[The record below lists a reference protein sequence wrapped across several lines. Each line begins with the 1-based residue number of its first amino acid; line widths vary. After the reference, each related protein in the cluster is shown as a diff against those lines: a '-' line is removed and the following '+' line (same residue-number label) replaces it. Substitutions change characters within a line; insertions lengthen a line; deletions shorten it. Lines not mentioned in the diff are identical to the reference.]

1 MNALHSGIIALAPL
15 DGITD
20 SAFRQIVDEI
30 GKPDMLFTEFIPV
43 AGLSKGR
50 TILLNGLVKHVS
62 ETPIIAQFFGK
73 EPEYFYNAF
82 FIAAALGFNGV
93 DVNMGCP
100 DPSVVRKGGGAGL
113 INDPETAKKIILALQ
128 KARKDWK
135 KGKKISDTDVP
146 DNIKQAVTKMSVGSI
161 KEKMTLSIKTRTG
174 FDSPITEKWIGELLE
189 TSPDFITVHG
199 RIFTQRYA
207 GRADWEEIQKAVKLA
222 ENTKTKILGNG
233 DVHSLFE
240 AKEKMEKYKVDG
252 VLIARAALGNPW
264 LFSDAIPTL
273 EERKRTILRHAELF
287 LHYRPELD
295 LRPMRKHFAWYCKQ
309 EMGSAALRK
318 QMMSVVTLQDL
329 RNVLEFTQK

>member
-1 MNALHSGIIALAPL
+1 MIGLAPL

-20 SAFRQIVDEI
+20 SAFRQIVDEV

-50 TILLNGLVKHVS
+50 TILLNGLVKHAS
-62 ETPIIAQFFGK
+62 KTPVIAQFFGK

-113 INDPETAKKIILALQ
+113 INDPETAKKIMMVLH
-128 KARKDWK
+128 KAREDWK
-135 KGKKISDTDVP
+135 NGKKISDTDVP
-146 DNIKQAVTKMSVGSI
+146 DNIKQKVEKMLVGTI
-161 KEKMTLSIKTRTG
+161 KKEMTLSIKTRIG
-174 FDSPITEKWIGELLE
+174 FDRPITEKWIGQLLE
-189 TSPDFITVHG
+189 VSPDFITVHG

-207 GRADWEEIQKAVKLA
+207 GRADWEEIQKAVMLA
-222 ENTKTKILGNG
+222 KNTKTKLFGNG
-233 DVHSLFE
+233 DVHSC
-240 AKEKMEKYKVDG
+240 AQAHEKMENYNVDG

-264 LFSDAIPTL
+264 LFANSSPSL
-273 EERKRTILRHAELF
+273 EERKQTILRHAELF
-287 LHYRPELD
+287 LQYRPELD

-318 QMMSVVTLQDL
+318 QMMSVVTLDDL
-329 RNVLEFTQK
+329 RNVLEFAQK